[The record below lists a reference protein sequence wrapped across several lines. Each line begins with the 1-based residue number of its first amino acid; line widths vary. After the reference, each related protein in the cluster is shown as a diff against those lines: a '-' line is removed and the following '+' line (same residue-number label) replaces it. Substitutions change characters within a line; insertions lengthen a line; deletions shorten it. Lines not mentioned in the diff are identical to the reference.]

1 MKTIYDAEN
10 KDALATQGYK
20 QYKDNTLKS
29 MSKDDLIDQIRIL
42 EHNWAG
48 EIKSN
53 KLLSYRLKCFLDVLD
68 KNGHPEKFS
77 QICALPGEYSY
88 IQALM
93 NIAERRLCMCAD
105 PITREYMEALVE
117 EIRKHDEDI
126 AWSLV
131 PQCVRCGGCV
141 EPFGNCQYYNNTFK
155 DMPIEEQ
162 NDVMARYDYYDNQR
176 VKKLILKR
184 KGDYN
189 G

>member
-1 MKTIYDAEN
+1 M
-10 KDALATQGYK
+10 
-20 QYKDNTLKS
+20 
-29 MSKDDLIDQIRIL
+29 
-42 EHNWAG
+42 
-48 EIKSN
+48 
-53 KLLSYRLKCFLDVLD
+53 LLDFMMTPLHGDEV
-68 KNGHPEKFS
+68 
-77 QICALPGEYSY
+77 
-88 IQALM
+88 
-93 NIAERRLCMCAD
+93 
-105 PITREYMEALVE
+105 VE
-117 EIRKHDEDI
+117 EIRKYDEDI

-176 VKKLILKR
+176 VKKLTLKR